1 MRARGARCYDAGVES
16 VPQRNVVRGGARS
29 EANRPKPCGG
39 FEVTW
44 LGWVGGECK
53 ADPAQADLQWCR
65 GKKEARWQCDG
76 IIDRLTFVS
85 SLMLCHDQYGF

>member
-16 VPQRNVVRGGARS
+16 VSQRNVVRGGASGARS
-29 EANRPKPCGG
+29 EANRPKRCGG

-44 LGWVGGECK
+44 LGRVAGECK

-65 GKKEARWQCDG
+65 GKEEAFFLLEVRWQCDE
-76 IIDRLTFVS
+76 LN
-85 SLMLCHDQYGF
+85 